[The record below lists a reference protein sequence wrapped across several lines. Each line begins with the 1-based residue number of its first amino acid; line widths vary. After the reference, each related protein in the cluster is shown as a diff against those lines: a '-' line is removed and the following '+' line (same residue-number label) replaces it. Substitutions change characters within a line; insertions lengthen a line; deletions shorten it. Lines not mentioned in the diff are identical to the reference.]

1 MADISV
7 IGIWNMALGF
17 IGTRTVG
24 AEDENTQE
32 AIQCK
37 LFWDNARRQVLRDYP
52 WNFAQRR
59 ALLANIALPIE
70 WEFEYNY
77 AYSLPNDCL
86 KASKVWDAGRSEM
99 VFSIAHNTEFGITC
113 LLTNANKAL
122 LAYTADVKNSQLF
135 DDLFCYIMARK
146 LAALIC
152 IPLLKNN
159 SNKLNELEQL
169 YKLALIDGF
178 RANSSEGGE
187 REKVDTWL
195 LARR

>member
-1 MADISV
+1 
-7 IGIWNMALGF
+7 MALGF
-17 IGTRTVG
+17 IGTRTVVS
-24 AEDENTQE
+24 EDENTQE

-37 LFWDNARRQVLRDYP
+37 LFWGNARRQVLRDYP

-59 ALLANIALPIE
+59 KLLANIELPQE
-70 WEFEYNY
+70 WGFEYNY

-86 KASKVWDAGRSEM
+86 KASKVWDAGRNEM
-99 VFSIAHNTEFGITC
+99 LFTIAHNTEFGITC
-113 LLTNANKAL
+113 LLTNAKIAL
-122 LAYTADVKNSQLF
+122 LAYTADVNNAQLF

-146 LAALIC
+146 LATLIC

-178 RANSSEGGE
+178 RADASEGK
-187 REKVDTWL
+187 EKEKIDSWL
-195 LARR
+195 LARK